1 MAPTRGHQLFW
12 ASGPYS
18 LFSAL
23 AGARCNDVIAF
34 FGWCIR
40 VWPTS
45 LSLPNEDFVE
55 GILDRDVFHIVSW
68 FGRSIFALL
77 YDDTIHEMLV
87 C

>member
-34 FGWCIR
+34 FEWCIR
-40 VWPTS
+40 FWPTS
-45 LSLPNEDFVE
+45 LSLPNENFIE
-55 GILDRDVFHIVSW
+55 GILDRNVLHIMFLGLGEAFLHCSM
-68 FGRSIFALL
+68 ITL
-77 YDDTIHEMLV
+77 TMK